1 MVFLFLSGGEMNKLA
16 QLKADTRASI
26 DKTIKDNNLKNIANR
41 TASKEDKVTHV
52 EFLDTQTG
60 KISEII
66 KKLAEDV
73 GVQWSGTRSRIPKLN
88 DNIPTKFPVGKTNPL
103 HFVSF
108 RPYSVSSGR
117 LPTDVQEHGTS
128 FILGQII
135 RSNANKGRMY
145 KNANEI
151 FNDKKVYEG
160 LMENV
165 FFNHTDKLKEWIY
178 TYYQQQKEFLS
189 SRENYA
195 SVRWGEFV
203 YQGNSFVKIFDKYI
217 ANDGLYNDFEKGI
230 KVKKYT
236 EWNPADIYA
245 AKDMGKIKQELDK
258 IFNKGMPGPDG
269 ASLIELNGYLQTL
282 LKEKRLVGISLKKIK
297 TDKTL
302 RGGAEAILELRNT
315 ELSKFKDPHIED
327 KNFTMQDIYFVIDNI
342 HLVELVST
350 YINFGTSF
358 AIDVR
363 SSSSK
368 FQSLDW
374 ATQIKGKAAQGGNA
388 PRQMVVDLMKSYSKG
403 NIQFKNE
410 HYEYPRTVQE
420 FSVKKSPVKYDK
432 NDYKKW
438 YDEVKPYFKN
448 SKARSADGFK
458 NFYRD
463 ISRLYQKGK
472 GPAAQTKLMTLH
484 FFYESLRDNKKNV
497 KFWLRILYLGM
508 KVGKIFAPHAKIY

>member
-1 MVFLFLSGGEMNKLA
+1 MVFLFLSGGEMNKLD

-297 TDKTL
+297 TDK
-302 RGGAEAILELRNT
+302 NT
-315 ELSKFKDPHIED
+315 
-327 KNFTMQDIYFVIDNI
+327 
-342 HLVELVST
+342 
-350 YINFGTSF
+350 
-358 AIDVR
+358 
-363 SSSSK
+363 
-368 FQSLDW
+368 
-374 ATQIKGKAAQGGNA
+374 
-388 PRQMVVDLMKSYSKG
+388 
-403 NIQFKNE
+403 
-410 HYEYPRTVQE
+410 PRT
-420 FSVKKSPVKYDK
+420 
-432 NDYKKW
+432 
-438 YDEVKPYFKN
+438 
-448 SKARSADGFK
+448 
-458 NFYRD
+458 
-463 ISRLYQKGK
+463 
-472 GPAAQTKLMTLH
+472 
-484 FFYESLRDNKKNV
+484 SLG
-497 KFWLRILYLGM
+497 L
-508 KVGKIFAPHAKIY
+508 